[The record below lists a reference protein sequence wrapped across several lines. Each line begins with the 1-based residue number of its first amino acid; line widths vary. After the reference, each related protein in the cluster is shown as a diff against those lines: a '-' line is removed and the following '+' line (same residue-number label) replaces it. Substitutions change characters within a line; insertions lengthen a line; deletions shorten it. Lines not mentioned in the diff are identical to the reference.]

1 MVAFSRKKDD
11 FTASVVVTQQYLTE
25 FWVILW
31 IKQLMGYFNSAN
43 FSIFFKILVIL
54 FSSNNKG
61 AEKYL
66 NKVIEAKFSHV
77 HGHWGTSRHI
87 ETYSVKV
94 RTLCNPYIHN
104 RVQNSETFGAQSIF
118 KSRYTYI
125 LIRHTPIHGILIT
138 F

>member
-66 NKVIEAKFSHV
+66 NKVIEAKFCYV
-77 HGHWGTSRHI
+77 QGHWGTSRHI
-87 ETYSVKV
+87 EAYSVKL
-94 RTLCNPYIHN
+94 RTLCNPYIQN
-104 RVQNSETFGAQSIF
+104 RVQLWNICRPEHLQ
-118 KSRYTYI
+118 KPLHVYY
-125 LIRHTPIHGILIT
+125 IRHTPIHGIVIT
-138 F
+138 V